1 MLMPEKGD
9 KQIEFYYE
17 GMKIEKG
24 KRYAFI
30 FSSDIGN
37 TELPNDNKPIAMQA
51 TEGKG
56 YTGTI
61 VIGDRF
67 MKGVFVAA
75 DELKKVYR
83 GWNNTLHD
91 MNHMGSGYMAGFSVI
106 PSDVSYMVGYQD
118 GLTYNETTK
127 AVQAKIHIDKDSKRY
142 DEWESYA
149 NICNQINRP
158 INLSMFCYG
167 QIQWMKAKDLPKGSG
182 YTKAGYKADDTVPC
196 MYNIQPYMVS
206 TVTRGAC
213 DDKDGCGIE
222 NSNSES
228 CEDNNCNVGATE
240 QDEEKNKLSSDDY
253 INQRKREYLNER
265 LKQLRKRK

>member
-1 MLMPEKGD
+1 MPKDGD

-30 FSSDIGN
+30 FSGDIGD
-37 TELPNDNKPIAMQA
+37 TKLSDECEPIAMQA

-56 YTGTI
+56 YNATI

-67 MKGVFVAA
+67 MKGVFIAA
-75 DELKKVYR
+75 DELKKVYK

-91 MNHMGSGYMAGFSVI
+91 INHMGSGYAAGFTVI
-106 PSDVSYMVGYQD
+106 PSDVSYNVGYQD

-149 NICNQINRP
+149 NICNQIKRP
-158 INLSMFCYG
+158 INLSVYCFG
-167 QIQWMKAKDLPKGSG
+167 AIRWMKARDLPKGSG
-182 YTKAGYKADDTVPC
+182 YKKAGYNADDTVPC
-196 MYNIQPYMVS
+196 MYNILSYMVS

-222 NSNSES
+222 NGNSNS
-228 CEDNNCNVGATE
+228 CEDNNCNVGTTK
-240 QDEEKNKLSSDDY
+240 QDETENENNPENAEKRAYLE
-253 INQRKREYLNER
+253 KRI
-265 LKQLRKRK
+265 KQIKRK